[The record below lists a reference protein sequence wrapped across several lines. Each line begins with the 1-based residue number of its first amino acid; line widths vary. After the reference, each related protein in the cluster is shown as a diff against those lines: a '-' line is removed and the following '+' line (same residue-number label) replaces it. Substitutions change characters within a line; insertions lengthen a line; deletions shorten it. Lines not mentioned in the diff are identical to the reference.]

1 MAAAS
6 LVGTLRLG
14 TRIEFLGSAAR
25 VRNDIAGRGV
35 RRNDAR
41 SPPRRRGKNDMIP
54 DEVEPGGRHK
64 GSELLDKLDGL
75 ENHVAG
81 SVPPASLEA
90 VQ

>member
-1 MAAAS
+1 
-6 LVGTLRLG
+6 
-14 TRIEFLGSAAR
+14 
-25 VRNDIAGRGV
+25 
-35 RRNDAR
+35 
-41 SPPRRRGKNDMIP
+41 MIP

-64 GSELLDKLDGL
+64 ESELLDKLDGL